1 MIDLFLVISFLDDEE
16 DKDDGGSGGDDGD
29 DFFLCFAKLH
39 VSFPSFVSLFTTDD
53 GTVHYIAD
61 RDTIDE
67 YMWPLKALFLM
78 FLLVDCDGQTDGRT
92 DGQTQRNIEMRG
104 RI

>member
-1 MIDLFLVISFLDDEE
+1 MDDEE

-39 VSFPSFVSLFTTDD
+39 VSHPSFVSLLLPMTMTMTTTMTMTDED
-53 GTVHYIAD
+53 AAHYIAD

-67 YMWPLKALFLM
+67 YMCFIYHVFA
-78 FLLVDCDGQTDGRT
+78 C
-92 DGQTQRNIEMRG
+92 
-104 RI
+104 

>member
-1 MIDLFLVISFLDDEE
+1 MMKQAPRGYNDVSRLIDWLIDLFLVISFLDDEE

-53 GTVHYIAD
+53 D
-61 RDTIDE
+61 
-67 YMWPLKALFLM
+67 
-78 FLLVDCDGQTDGRT
+78 DGR
-92 DGQTQRNIEMRG
+92 GSIYCW
-104 RI
+104 